1 MLCGCIVFVSKND
14 NTSEIITNGKDGFL
28 YDLGEGNL
36 EHSFKINYLNEDL
49 LKNISLNAKARVETN
64 NSLEKLVELEIS
76 DFKEVIQ

>member
-36 EHSFKINYLNEDL
+36 EPL
-49 LKNISLNAKARVETN
+49 LK
-64 NSLEKLVELEIS
+64 
-76 DFKEVIQ
+76 